1 MDYCDL
7 LQAWLSAGQ
16 EAALL
21 CLLRQKCCQR
31 DPCSAVEDKAAA
43 TTAEG
48 GFIK

>member
-21 CLLRQKCCQR
+21 AEAQMLPETPVQLRRTELLQALLKV
-31 DPCSAVEDKAAA
+31 DLPSE
-43 TTAEG
+43 
-48 GFIK
+48 